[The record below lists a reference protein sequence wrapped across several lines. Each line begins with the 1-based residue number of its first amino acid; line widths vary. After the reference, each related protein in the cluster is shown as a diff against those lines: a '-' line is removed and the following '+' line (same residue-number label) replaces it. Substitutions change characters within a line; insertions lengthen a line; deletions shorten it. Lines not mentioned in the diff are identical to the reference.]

1 MAVSTALNNIGNE
14 LLSTTMHIVMKEWR
28 DNVHEST
35 AFLDAATRVHGQGNP
50 TQAGGTRIVVPLG
63 FGEHSKTTR
72 MQTGYE
78 RIDLSVEDVFQPAS
92 YEWAHVVRPVAI
104 SSEEELIN
112 QGDAAILSILE
123 SRVKMTANALK
134 REYVKQMVQGNQAGW
149 EDWNHLNGIDFDSA
163 SPTDGFAGGFLE
175 ASAAITGSQNNTPG
189 GVSKSTFAAKTG
201 WNNQF
206 FDGSDSF
213 NSNGLAGLYDLM
225 VEINAVSPSGPP
237 NVILASRS
245 GFKNL
250 KRALSASERYIDT
263 DKLDG
268 GRVSQTWDGV
278 PIDVEYNMPK
288 ITGKTSAT
296 TEASFYMLNMD
307 DIYTLWDPKGYFD
320 MGDFETV
327 SGEYDV
333 RAAKMRVRGQ
343 LIAKHLG
350 SSGLAV
356 NLDTF

>member
-1 MAVSTALNNIGNE
+1 MATTTLTIGNE

-28 DNVHEST
+28 DGVHTST
-35 AFLDAATRVHGQGNP
+35 AFLEAQSRVHGEGKP
-50 TQAGGTRIVVPLG
+50 TQAGGTRVVIPLG

-78 RIDLSVEDVFQPAS
+78 RIDLSVEDVFVPAV
-92 YEWAHVVRPVAI
+92 YDWAHVVRPIAI

-134 REYVKQMVQGNQAGW
+134 REYVKNVVQGSVTGW
-149 EDWNHLNGIDFDSA
+149 EDWGTLNGVDNAAGYLEEGAAGSA
-163 SPTDGFAGGFLE
+163 QTNSV
-175 ASAAITGSQNNTPG
+175 G
-189 GVSKSTFAAKTG
+189 GVSKSTYTAKTG
-201 WNNQF
+201 WNNQVF
-206 FDGSDSF
+206 NGSDSF
-213 NSNGLAGLYDLM
+213 NSNGLAGLYDLI

-245 GFKNL
+245 GYKNL

-263 DKLDG
+263 AKLDG

-278 PIDVEYNMPK
+278 PIDVEYYMPNAGG
-288 ITGKTSAT
+288 TTATS
-296 TEASFYMLNMD
+296 EVSFYFLNMN
-307 DIYTLWDPKGYFD
+307 DIYTLWDPKGFFD
-320 MGDFETV
+320 LGDFETV

-333 RAAKMRVRGQ
+333 RAAKLRCRGQ
-343 LIAKHLG
+343 LLAKHLG
-350 SSGLAV
+350 SSGLAYG
-356 NLDTF
+356 LDTF

>member
-1 MAVSTALNNIGNE
+1 MAATTLTIGNE

-28 DNVHEST
+28 DNIYTST
-35 AFLDAATRVHGQGNP
+35 AFLEAQTRIHGEGGP
-50 TQAGGTRIVVPLG
+50 TQAGGTRVVQPLG

-72 MQTGYE
+72 LQTGYE
-78 RIDLSVEDVFQPAS
+78 RIDLSVSDVFQPAV
-92 YEWAHVVRPVAI
+92 YDMAHVVRPVAI
-104 SSEEELIN
+104 SAEEELTN

-123 SRVKMTANALK
+123 NRVTSVANALK
-134 REYVKQMVQGNQAGW
+134 RDYVKHMVQGKVAEW
-149 EDWNHLNGIDFDSA
+149 DDWNTLNGIDV
-163 SPTDGFAGGFLE
+163 TNGFLE
-175 ASAAITGSQNNTPG
+175 PAAAGGGSQTASVG
-189 GVSKSTFAAKTG
+189 GVSKSTFSSKTG

-225 VEINAVSPSGPP
+225 VEINAVSAQGNP
-237 NVILASRS
+237 NVILASRA

-250 KRALSASERYIDT
+250 KRSLQASERYMDE
-263 DKLDG
+263 KSLDG
-268 GRVSQTWDGV
+268 GKMSTTFQGV
-278 PIDVEYNMPK
+278 PIDVEYFMPNV
-288 ITGKTSAT
+288 TGETSAT
-296 TEASFYMLNMD
+296 TEASFYLLNMN

-320 MGDFETV
+320 LSDFETV

-333 RAAKMRVRGQ
+333 RAAKLRVRGQ

>member
-1 MAVSTALNNIGNE
+1 MATTDLTIGNE

-28 DNVHEST
+28 DAVHEST

-50 TQAGGTRIVVPLG
+50 TQAGGTKIVVPLG

-78 RIDLSVEDVFQPAS
+78 RIDLSVEDVFLPAQ
-92 YEWAHVVRPVAI
+92 YDWAHVVRPVAI
-104 SSEEELIN
+104 SSEEELVN

-134 REYVKQMVQGNQAGW
+134 REYVKQMVAGGQTGW
-149 EDWNHLNGIDFDSA
+149 EDWNHLNGIDYDST
-163 SPTDGFAGGFLE
+163 STTDGFQGGFLE
-175 ASAAITGSQNNTPG
+175 LTAPISGSQNNTPG
-189 GVSKSTFAAKTG
+189 GVSKSTYAAKTG

-206 FDGSDSF
+206 FDGAGSF

-237 NVILASRS
+237 NVILASRA

-263 DKLDG
+263 AKLDG

-278 PIDVEYNMPK
+278 PIDVEYNMPDAG
-288 ITGKTSAT
+288 TVSSASDQ
-296 TEASFYMLNMD
+296 EASFYMLNMD
-307 DIYTLWDPKGYFD
+307 DIHTLWDPKGYFD
-320 MGDFETV
+320 LGDFETV